1 MRRLLSA
8 ALFVLALA
16 LAACGGDGAGS
27 AGAGDPA
34 RTVQDYIQ
42 AKISGDEATV
52 RRLLCSEM
60 ESVAEREVRS
70 FDSVSGATLE
80 NAVCTFDEAASAV
93 RCSGDIVALYGTEE
107 TRFPLTNYRV
117 VQEDGEWRW
126 CGEAP

>member
-1 MRRLLSA
+1 MRKIAWGACLL
-8 ALFVLALA
+8 LVLV
-16 LAACGGDGAGS
+16 LAACGGSTAGT
-27 AGAGDPA
+27 GDPI
-34 RTVQDYIQ
+34 RTVEEYFA
-42 AKISGDEATV
+42 AKIQSDEATI

-80 NAVCTFDEAASAV
+80 NMSCTFDEAASTV
-93 RCSGDIVALYGTEE
+93 RCDGEIVALYGTEE